1 MVGLMG
7 RDTATTGVIGYDD
20 GQAEGPKLVIGPWLG
35 GVLGLTVGNID
46 VVGVVDGIY
55 DGVSVGSKL
64 GNELGRRVGCSDGRS
79 LGADDGACEGASE
92 GHSYL

>member
-7 RDTATTGVIGYDD
+7 RDTATTGGYDD
-20 GQAEGPKLVIGPWLG
+20 GQAEGLKLVIGPWLG
-35 GVLGLTVGNID
+35 GVLGPTVGNID

-64 GNELGRRVGCSDGRS
+64 GNELQNFRS
-79 LGADDGACEGASE
+79 RNRGLGLITV
-92 GHSYL
+92 YII